1 MPNSSP
7 LLRLPAPS
15 REFGMRFGRRH
26 PSRRVRW
33 HAEGSPVAADGWAV
47 GRPSGRLPE
56 VRWAPA
62 GEAPTAQNRFCASTD
77 IQVVKASHYVAVK
90 YKDIKEILQVEGIRI
105 NIINSNQILFLRCR
119 QTKKD
124 TGSRKGH
131 CKRCNWPLDNKG
143 SYCSIECML
152 LEKSPH
158 LQVELA
164 ECNNPSTSFS
174 SAKLTGTS
182 QRRKLE
188 RGKST
193 MQSVLEAS
201 EVCNMNLLTCIDI
214 GTHIHA
220 FPLIRDL
227 FLPKVVVLST
237 LPSIRWMIIFCVSV
251 THRLTV
257 CSVLRR
263 CQGTSQR
270 RKLERGK
277 STMQASEV
285 PVKLLHGEAEPPEI
299 EPACPSKEVAGS
311 SEIEAIHKKD
321 ALNYRTWSRKGTPC
335 RSPLF

>member
-1 MPNSSP
+1 MGAEIFHGGKEDTW
-7 LLRLPAPS
+7 LVDFLRTSFYEPCTHGGCYKGGAS
-15 REFGMRFGRRH
+15 TIYCTVCM
-26 PSRRVRW
+26 
-33 HAEGSPVAADGWAV
+33 GSPFCLSCK
-47 GRPSGRLPE
+47 GRHENNFKDHKLLE
-56 VRWAPA
+56 
-62 GEAPTAQNRFCASTD
+62 
-77 IQVVKASHYVAVK
+77 VVKASHYVAVK

-174 SAKLTGTS
+174 SAKLTYQGTS

-201 EVCNMNLLTCIDI
+201 E
-214 GTHIHA
+214 
-220 FPLIRDL
+220 
-227 FLPKVVVLST
+227 
-237 LPSIRWMIIFCVSV
+237 
-251 THRLTV
+251 
-257 CSVLRR
+257 
-263 CQGTSQR
+263 GTSQR

-285 PVKLLHGEAEPPEI
+285 PVKLLHGGSQPLEI

-321 ALNYRTWSRKGTPC
+321 ALNYRTRNRKGAPC